1 MLRLVVCYL
10 VFVVAA
16 GCATAPHQSA
26 SRTNN
31 DALQVSLPSPPPQ
44 RATIVS
50 QLKVCPGMDVS
61 NAPAADSN
69 RRLMNHRPY
78 SRVHGV
84 TLATAPVDA
93 CLSSGFGPRRGG
105 ASSHHNGV
113 DLYTRYPTPIYAA
126 GDGRVSI
133 ISTMRGY
140 GRVIE
145 IAHTNRVKSRYAH
158 LSSFA
163 RGLQVGDRVREGDLI
178 GYTGASG
185 NATAVHL
192 HYEILVDGRP
202 RNPLAASF

>member
-1 MLRLVVCYL
+1 MSL
-10 VFVVAA
+10 VFA
-16 GCATAPHQSA
+16 GCATAPQQSVD
-26 SRTNN
+26 SSKIVTLNIPEQTRV
-31 DALQVSLPSPPPQ
+31 DKDQ
-44 RATIVS
+44 RAALPL
-50 QLKVCPGMDVS
+50 QVCPGMHVS
-61 NAPAADSN
+61 NAPGADAN
-69 RRLMNHRPY
+69 RRLVNYRPY

-113 DLYTRYPTPIYAA
+113 DLYTRTPTPIYAA
-126 GDGRVSI
+126 GDGRVNFAA
-133 ISTMRGY
+133 TMRGY

-145 IAHTNRVKSRYAH
+145 IAHSNRIKSRYAH

-163 RGLQVGDRVREGDLI
+163 QNLRVGDRIREGDLI
-178 GYTGASG
+178 GFTGATG